1 MTAMGKVKLFRP
13 YFKLDT
19 TRQHFPTFSFL
30 VTLTNLKIYYSH
42 WSMENGDTL
51 IFLNPQELHFYTLTF
66 EYQWHIW
73 FLNKGS

>member
-1 MTAMGKVKLFRP
+1 MGKVKLFRP

-42 WSMENGDTL
+42 WSMENG
-51 IFLNPQELHFYTLTF
+51 
-66 EYQWHIW
+66 
-73 FLNKGS
+73 NKPNENKYEKEFGSGRNCE